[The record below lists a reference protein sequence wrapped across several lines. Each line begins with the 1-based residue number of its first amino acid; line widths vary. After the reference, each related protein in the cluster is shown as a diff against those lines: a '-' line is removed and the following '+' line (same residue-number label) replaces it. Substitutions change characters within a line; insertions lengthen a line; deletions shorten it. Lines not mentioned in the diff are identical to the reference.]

1 MLDKLKQAYKS
12 KTVWFGIIVST
23 LSILQGFVFYLPI
36 NPKLQAL
43 IGVLTGVVIILL
55 RFITAQPLNDL

>member
-23 LSILQGFVFYLPI
+23 LSILQGFVFYLPLDPRI
-36 NPKLQAL
+36 QAA
-43 IGVLTGVVIILL
+43 IGVLTGIVIIVL
-55 RFITAQPLNDL
+55 RFITGQPLNDL